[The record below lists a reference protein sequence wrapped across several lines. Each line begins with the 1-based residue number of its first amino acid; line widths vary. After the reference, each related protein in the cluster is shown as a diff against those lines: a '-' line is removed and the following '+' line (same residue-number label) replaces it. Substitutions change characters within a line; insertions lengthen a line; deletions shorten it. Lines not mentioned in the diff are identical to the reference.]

1 MQQPILL
8 SSPTKQRAPSSLFS
22 VVPAGC
28 STECTANRALQQPS
42 RSFSTPLVACRRSS
56 ARCAAPSATPSKP
69 VVRNPCCPCCYYIFI
84 FVLGRMLNCCV
95 CLIAAIRQCQPS
107 CTRVRYMAGRANNMH
122 AQLRSDPVQVD
133 CFIVY
138 DTYDLVDVRQ
148 CIYMWMCVICFV
160 YTRW

>member
-69 VVRNPCCPCCYYIFI
+69 VLSVNANRRARVFDTWP
-84 FVLGRMLNCCV
+84 VGRTTC
-95 CLIAAIRQCQPS
+95 
-107 CTRVRYMAGRANNMH
+107 MH
-122 AQLRSDPVQVD
+122 NSDPIP
-133 CFIVY
+133 FR
-138 DTYDLVDVRQ
+138 TER
-148 CIYMWMCVICFV
+148 
-160 YTRW
+160 